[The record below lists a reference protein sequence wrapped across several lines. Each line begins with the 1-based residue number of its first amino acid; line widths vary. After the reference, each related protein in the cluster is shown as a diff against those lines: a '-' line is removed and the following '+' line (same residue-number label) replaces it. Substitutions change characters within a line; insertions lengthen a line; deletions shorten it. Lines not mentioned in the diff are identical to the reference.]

1 MLHMTREADEITPVC
16 PIVLFFQMAF
26 EPTMRVGGV
35 KEVYLTPL
43 QGTSRSH
50 RSTLGI
56 GLHAAHV
63 ASVDDI
69 VPTPVARLAGQGPR
83 RAG

>member
-1 MLHMTREADEITPVC
+1 MLHIPREADEVAPVGS
-16 PIVLFFQMAF
+16 IVLFFQMAF

-43 QGTSRSH
+43 QGTSRSY
-50 RSTLGI
+50 RSTLSI
-56 GLHAAHV
+56 GLHAPHD
-63 ASVDDI
+63 ASVNDI
-69 VPTPVARLAGQGPR
+69 VPRAVARLAGQRPR

>member
-1 MLHMTREADEITPVC
+1 MLHILREADEVAPVC
-16 PIVLFFQMAF
+16 PIVLFFQMTF

-35 KEVYLTPL
+35 KEVYLTPF
-43 QGTSRSH
+43 QGPSRSN
-50 RSTLGI
+50 RNTLGI
-56 GLHAAHV
+56 RLHAPHV

-69 VPTPVARLAGQGPR
+69 VPRVARLAGQRPR